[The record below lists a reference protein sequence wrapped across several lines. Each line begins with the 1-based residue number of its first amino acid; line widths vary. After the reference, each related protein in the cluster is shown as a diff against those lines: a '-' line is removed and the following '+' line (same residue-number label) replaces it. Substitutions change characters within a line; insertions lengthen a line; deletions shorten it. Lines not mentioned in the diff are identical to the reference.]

1 MINKATS
8 RATIAAL
15 AGGLFL
21 VNASAQAATTTSN
34 LSVTATVTDN
44 CSVST
49 APVAF
54 GSVDVLSGTNYDAT
68 GTVSVTCTNGTA
80 WSAAAGLG
88 TGTGATFA
96 SRKMS
101 SGANLLNYSLYTDA
115 GRTTVWGDGS
125 AGTAAVSNSG
135 TGAAQNFSVY
145 GRVPLGQSAAQTGA
159 YSDTVLVTVT
169 Y

>member
-1 MINKATS
+1 MNKATL
-8 RATIAAL
+8 RASIAAL
-15 AGGLFL
+15 AGGMFL
-21 VNASAQAATTTSN
+21 VNAPAHAATTTSN
-34 LSVTATVTDN
+34 LSVTATVTSN

-88 TGTGATFA
+88 TGAGATFA
-96 SRKMS
+96 SRKMT
-101 SGANLLNYSLYTDA
+101 SGANLLNYTLYTNA
-115 GRTTVWGDGS
+115 GRTTIWGDGT
-125 AGTAAVSNSG
+125 AGTSAVSNNG
-135 TGAAQNFSVY
+135 TGAAQNFTVY
-145 GRVPLGQSAAQTGA
+145 GRVPLGQTAAQTGA